1 MGGDRGD
8 ESRIFAYFGQGRSA
22 VSTWLFLASSRCWR
36 GFMYAAGGMDKGG
49 NGLTRRIPGMERSAP
64 QSPQQSQK
72 ASPKLSLCLLEEK
85 NLAVTE
91 REAGGEEKRFGC
103 TRNAKPGGEIGLS
116 TRARP
121 TWLAEVLPFLKT
133 SGKNQEQKPYSTLG
147 PS

>member
-1 MGGDRGD
+1 
-8 ESRIFAYFGQGRSA
+8 
-22 VSTWLFLASSRCWR
+22 
-36 GFMYAAGGMDKGG
+36 MYASGGKDKGG

-85 NLAVTE
+85 TLLAVME

-103 TRNAKPGGEIGLS
+103 TRNAKPGGEIVLS

-133 SGKNQEQKPYSTLG
+133 SGKSQEQKPYSTLG